1 MKIIKSLEDFGLL
14 IKGVIKAVENEV
26 KELKR

>member
-1 MKIIKSLEDFGLL
+1 MKIIKSIEDFGLL
-14 IKGVIKAVENEV
+14 IKGVIEAVENEV